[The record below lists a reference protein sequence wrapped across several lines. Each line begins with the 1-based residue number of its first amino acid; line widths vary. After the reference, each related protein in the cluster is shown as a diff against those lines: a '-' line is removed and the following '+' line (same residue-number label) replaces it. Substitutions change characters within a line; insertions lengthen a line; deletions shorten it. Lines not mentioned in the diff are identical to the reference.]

1 MAGLRLDRLL
11 DLLTGLGFFLGALWL
26 SLCALTIALVV
37 LTYTR
42 WGQSQPVR
50 KCLGLSLLAHLW
62 LACFST
68 TVQPLGP
75 MRPALDAEDRTVQ
88 VASIEGLPGPAGPN
102 PAEGVE
108 PAASEQGSDEAAAPW
123 ENLADHRLATTEF
136 VEPKRVPAR
145 PAPAA
150 ERRAAAL
157 GNLPGHATADHL
169 PLAAAP
175 TSEPPPP
182 ETARVAAIAAQP
194 PAEKI
199 DVPAAERRAASAP
212 LGPVGPRP
220 PRAAARETPVP
231 ALKTSQELPV
241 ALLNSTHEPPRMVI
255 VPSVP
260 EPVGPVAPD
269 PAGNRATR
277 DEPSPLV
284 PMGKQG
290 TADRS
295 STEKAAVADP
305 AYASPSGTSSSGR
318 MWTPSLAA
326 VATRQNLAVPAAETA
341 AIAALALPSVTPRR
355 EASKHAVPDS
365 YRLRVAPDRA
375 QLAQRHGATG
385 QTEAA
390 VKAALRWLSSVQS
403 PDGRWDARKYGAGRE
418 TKTDG
423 HTRDGAGM
431 QADTAITGLALL
443 AFLASGHTHRE
454 GPYAENVYR
463 GLRFL
468 LESQAPDG
476 NLGGRATTY
485 EFMYCHGIATFA
497 LSEAWGMSG
506 DEALREPL
514 RRALAY
520 SIAAQDPGTG
530 GWRYRPGDPGDT
542 SQLGWQYMALKS
554 AELAGIPI
562 PEATRNG
569 IMKFLSSVAGGKQ
582 GGLASY
588 RPNEQYSR
596 TMTAEAIACWQF
608 LGMRRDHPAGRE
620 AGDYLLDELP
630 GQGTPNVYYW
640 YYATLTMYQL
650 GGIHWSRWNEA
661 LRTTLVSS
669 QRTDD
674 ALAGSWDPDSV
685 WGGYGGRVFSTALST
700 LCLEIYYRFLPLY
713 REAAIEDQAR

>member
-1 MAGLRLDRLL
+1 MTGLRLDQLL
-11 DLLTGLGFFLGALWL
+11 DLITGLGVFLGALWF
-26 SLCALTIALVV
+26 SLCALTIGLVAL
-37 LTYTR
+37 TFTR

-50 KCLGLSLLAHLW
+50 KCLVMSLLAHVW
-62 LACFST
+62 LACFSS

-75 MRPALDAEDRTVQ
+75 QRPLLDDDETVQ
-88 VASIEGLPGPAGPN
+88 VASIEGLPGPAGPHATQG
-102 PAEGVE
+102 AEPQGAAE
-108 PAASEQGSDEAAAPW
+108 PTHEAAPW
-123 ENLADHRLATTEF
+123 DNLADHRFAMPEF
-136 VEPKRVPAR
+136 VEPTRAQPR
-145 PAPAA
+145 PTPQA
-150 ERRAAAL
+150 ERRAAPL

-175 TSEPPPP
+175 ASEPPPP
-182 ETARVAAIAAQP
+182 TEPARMAATATQS
-194 PAEKI
+194 PAERI
-199 DVPAAERRAASAP
+199 DVPAAERRAAQTP

-220 PRAAARETPVP
+220 PRAAPRETHVLAMKTMPHLP
-231 ALKTSQELPV
+231 A
-241 ALLNSTHEPPRMVI
+241 ALLDQPHGPPRMAS
-255 VPSVP
+255 VPPP
-260 EPVGPVAPD
+260 EPVGPAAPEVD
-269 PAGNRATR
+269 RSPAPPRNEA
-277 DEPSPLV
+277 SPLA
-284 PMGKQG
+284 PIGKQ
-290 TADRS
+290 ASPD
-295 STEKAAVADP
+295 KAPAPDP
-305 AYASPSGTSSSGR
+305 AYASQTGVASSAR
-318 MWTPSLAA
+318 MWTPTLAA
-326 VATRQNLAVPAAETA
+326 VATRQNLAAASSAPA
-341 AIAALALPSVTPRR
+341 AIAALALPSIAPRR
-355 EASKHAVPDS
+355 EPSTHAVPES
-365 YRLRVAPDRA
+365 YRLRVAPDRS
-375 QLAQRHGATG
+375 QLAQRHGATS

-403 PDGRWDARKYGAGRE
+403 EDGRWDARRYGSGRE
-418 TKTDG
+418 TRTDG
-423 HTRDGAGM
+423 HTRDGAGT

-485 EFMYCHGIATFA
+485 EFMYCHGIGTFA

-554 AELAGIPI
+554 AELAGMPM
-562 PEATRNG
+562 PETTRNG
-569 IMKFLSSVAGGKQ
+569 IIKFLSSVSGGKQ

-588 RPNEQYSR
+588 RPNEQYTR
-596 TMTAEAIACWQF
+596 PMTAEAIACWQF

-620 AGDYLLDELP
+620 AGDFLLDELP

-661 LRTTLVSS
+661 LRTTLVST
-669 QRTDD
+669 QRTDGP
-674 ALAGSWDPDSV
+674 LAGSWDPDSM
-685 WGGYGGRVFSTALST
+685 WGGYGGRIFSTALST

-713 REAAIEDQAR
+713 REAAIEDLAH

>member
-1 MAGLRLDRLL
+1 
-11 DLLTGLGFFLGALWL
+11 
-26 SLCALTIALVV
+26 
-37 LTYTR
+37 
-42 WGQSQPVR
+42 
-50 KCLGLSLLAHLW
+50 
-62 LACFST
+62 
-68 TVQPLGP
+68 
-75 MRPALDAEDRTVQ
+75 
-88 VASIEGLPGPAGPN
+88 
-102 PAEGVE
+102 
-108 PAASEQGSDEAAAPW
+108 
-123 ENLADHRLATTEF
+123 
-136 VEPKRVPAR
+136 VP
-145 PAPAA
+145 
-150 ERRAAAL
+150 
-157 GNLPGHATADHL
+157 T
-169 PLAAAP
+169 
-175 TSEPPPP
+175 
-182 ETARVAAIAAQP
+182 
-194 PAEKI
+194 
-199 DVPAAERRAASAP
+199 
-212 LGPVGPRP
+212 
-220 PRAAARETPVP
+220 
-231 ALKTSQELPV
+231 LKTTRELPA
-241 ALLNSTHEPPRMVI
+241 ALLNAGHEPSRMVV
-255 VPSVP
+255 VPTLP

-269 PAGNRATR
+269 PDGRRVPSRA
-277 DEPSPLV
+277 EPSPREA
-284 PMGKQG
+284 MGTQ
-290 TADRS
+290 TTVAQP
-295 STEKAAVADP
+295 STDKAVVADP
-305 AYASPSGTSSSGR
+305 AYANPGGENSSAR
-318 MWTPSLAA
+318 MWTPNLAA
-326 VATRQNLAVPAAETA
+326 VATRQNLAVPTPEPT
-341 AIAALALPSVTPRR
+341 AIAALALPSVTPHR
-355 EASKHAVPDS
+355 EAAKHAVPHS

-403 PDGRWDARKYGAGRE
+403 EDGRWDARKYGAGRE

-423 HTRDGAGM
+423 HAREDAGT

-468 LESQAPDG
+468 LESQASDG

-520 SIAAQDPGTG
+520 SVAAQDPGTG

-554 AELAGIPI
+554 AELAGMPM
-562 PEATRNG
+562 PAATRNG

-588 RPNEQYSR
+588 RPNEQYTR

-669 QRTDD
+669 QH
-674 ALAGSWDPDSV
+674 AEGPLAGSWGPDSM
-685 WGGYGGRVFSTALST
+685 WGGYGGRIFSTALST

-713 REAAIEDQAR
+713 REAAIEDQAQ